1 MISLASNVTVIP
13 AKKTIG
19 TQKTTDKVQKT
30 RVAAYCRVSTD
41 SDEQETSYETQIEH
55 YTSFINSHPD
65 WVLAGIYAD
74 DGISG
79 MNTKK
84 RDEFQRMIND
94 CNEGKIDMVITKS
107 ISRFA
112 RNTVDCLNYTRA
124 LKNKNIGVYFE
135 KENINTLDAKG
146 EVLMTI
152 MHSKKV
158 SHYRLTFV
166 WVCSSDTNKEKFRS
180 ITTGSWDIPKMQ
192 TGTSSLIQSK
202 LKSLSASIE
211 STLAVRASYR

>member
-1 MISLASNVTVIP
+1 MISLAQNVTFIP
-13 AKKTIG
+13 AKKIIG

-41 SDEQETSYETQIEH
+41 SDEQESSYETQIQH
-55 YTSFINSHPD
+55 YTSFINSHQD

-94 CNEGKIDMVITKS
+94 CNDGKIDMVITKS

-112 RNTVDCLNYTRA
+112 R
-124 LKNKNIGVYFE
+124 K
-135 KENINTLDAKG
+135 
-146 EVLMTI
+146 
-152 MHSKKV
+152 
-158 SHYRLTFV
+158 YRRLP
-166 WVCSSDTNKEKFRS
+166 E
-180 ITTGSWDIPKMQ
+180 
-192 TGTSSLIQSK
+192 LHQSP
-202 LKSLSASIE
+202 
-211 STLAVRASYR
+211 